1 MQLTAAVINAGLGDL
16 TLGLQMSGF
25 QVIAAFEPEE
35 KAAVIHKLNLDVPLH
50 RLSLEEIDPTS
61 MPNVDLLA
69 AHLYHPSHSR
79 VNLAKLEQHDYY
91 LYRLQEILFSSRPR
105 AFFLLINSG
114 SIKNDRFRHL
124 IEETVGREYS
134 LSWKLVDVA
143 QMTGIPVR
151 ENAACVV
158 GTSKSIDQSYEFPSP
173 SNLPILP
180 LSQFIEHEQS
190 IDPWYY
196 RIRLNSAPVFED
208 WHQVLCQRNHTYEGT
223 DFVHLNF
230 VHIPLVRQA
239 GDFRRITHREIA
251 NLKGFPADYGLP
263 CTDRQWL
270 YKKLIYSGNIV
281 VIQQVAGMINYTLS
295 SNPWRNQRKER
306 GYHFEQIFGNYLES
320 IAEEYPNNPMSI
332 EYNPQ
337 ISDVRLDYAL
347 CQGERTFYFEVK
359 YTLTFRVKSIF
370 EQLST
375 LKETGVP
382 VLVTATE
389 ITSETKEK
397 FYEQFGV
404 HIWDVAN
411 LLWLFE
417 DFPDIKNEFIAFLD
431 HSTENIDPIAPNIE
445 ILQRPTEQKATELDF
460 KERLLKI
467 VPGTEQFQEYESLC
481 TEILKYI
488 FGDSLT
494 LWEEQE
500 TSNDGLYRF
509 DLCCKIKTGADQDF
523 FDTIKHYFNTK
534 YIVFEFKNHKGK
546 ITQKEI
552 YTTEK
557 YLYEKA
563 LRKVAIIISRFGADD
578 HALKAAKGALRENG
592 KLILCL
598 SDNSLFEMIDI
609 KTRGE
614 QEPAEFMDALLDDIL
629 VHLEK

>member
-25 QVIAAFEPEE
+25 HVTAAFESEE
-35 KAAVIHKLNLDVPLH
+35 KAALIHRQNLDVPLYQ
-50 RLSLEEIDPTS
+50 LPFEAIDPTAF
-61 MPNVDLLA
+61 PNVDLLA
-69 AHLYHPSHSR
+69 AHLYHPSNSR
-79 VNLAKLEQHDYY
+79 VAPDIMERHDFYVHKF
-91 LYRLQEILFSSRPR
+91 QDILLTSRPR
-105 AFFLLINSG
+105 AFFLLVNAA
-114 SIKNDRFRHL
+114 SIKNDKFRYFL
-124 IEETVGREYS
+124 EDTIGREYN
-134 LSWKLVDVA
+134 LAWKLIDVA
-143 QMTGIPVR
+143 QMTGFPIR

-158 GTSKSIDQSYEFPSP
+158 GISKSIDQGYEFPAP
-173 SNLPILP
+173 SNLPIIP

-196 RIRLNSAPVFED
+196 RVRLNREPVFED

-230 VHIPLVRQA
+230 VHIPLIRQV
-239 GDFRRITHREIA
+239 GDLRRITHREIA
-251 NLKGFPADYGLP
+251 NLKGFPSDYGFP

-281 VIQQVAGMINYTLS
+281 VIQQIVGMISYTLS
-295 SNPWRNQRKER
+295 SNPWRDQLKER
-306 GYHFEQIFGNYLES
+306 GRHFEQIFGKYLEN
-320 IAEEYPNNPMSI
+320 IAEKAIDNPMSI
-332 EYNPQ
+332 EYEPQ
-337 ISDVRLDYAL
+337 ISDFRLDYAL
-347 CQGERTFYFEVK
+347 YQGERTFYFEVK
-359 YTLTFRVKSIF
+359 CNLTSR
-370 EQLST
+370 ST
-375 LKETGVP
+375 LSFERLSSLKDMGIPIFV
-382 VLVTATE
+382 VATE
-389 ITSETKEK
+389 LPTDVKKTHIEK
-397 FYEQFGV
+397 YGV
-404 HIWDVAN
+404 HIWDSQN

-417 DFPDIKNEFIAFLD
+417 EFPDIKNEFIAFLEY
-431 HSTENIDPIAPNIE
+431 STENTEPKAPDIDV
-445 ILQRPTEQKATELDF
+445 LQRPAEQKPTELDL

-467 VPGTEQFQEYESLC
+467 VPGTVQFQDYEELC
-481 TEILKYI
+481 TEILKYVL
-488 FGDSLT
+488 GDYLT
-494 LWEEQE
+494 LWEAQE

-509 DLCCKIKTGADQDF
+509 DLCCKIKSGADQDF

-598 SDNSLFEMIDI
+598 SDNSLIEMIDI
-609 KTRGE
+609 KTRGD
-614 QEPAEFMDALLDDIL
+614 QEPAEFLGALLDDIL

>member
-25 QVIAAFEPEE
+25 HVVVAFETEE
-35 KAAVIHKLNLDVPLH
+35 KAALIHKQNLDVPLYQ
-50 RLSLEEIDPTS
+50 LPLEGIDPTAF
-61 MPNVDLLA
+61 PNVDLLA

-79 VNLAKLEQHDYY
+79 VNPSKLEQHDYY
-91 LYRLQEILFSSRPR
+91 LYRFQEILFASKPR
-105 AFFLLINSG
+105 AFFLLINAG
-114 SIKNDRFRHL
+114 SIRNERFRHFL
-124 IEETVGREYS
+124 KETVGREYN
-134 LSWKLVDVA
+134 LAWKLIDVT

-158 GTSKSIDQSYEFPSP
+158 GITKAIEQVYEFPSP
-173 SNLPILP
+173 NNFPLVPI
-180 LSQFIEHEQS
+180 SEFITQDQS

-196 RIRLNSAPVFED
+196 NVQLDRAPIFED
-208 WHQVLCQRNHTYEGT
+208 WHSVLCWKNQIYEGT
-223 DFVHLNF
+223 DFVQWNYMQ
-230 VHIPLVRQA
+230 IPLVHQSGQLRK
-239 GDFRRITHREIA
+239 ITHREIA
-251 NLKGFPADYGLP
+251 NLKSFPSHYDFP
-263 CTDRQWL
+263 SKDKRWL
-270 YKKLIYSGNIV
+270 YKKLIYSGNII
-281 VIQQVAGMINYTLS
+281 VIQQIVGMISYTLS
-295 SNPWRNQRKER
+295 SNPWRDQRKER
-306 GYHFEQIFGNYLES
+306 GYHFEQIFGNYLER
-320 IAEEYPNNPMSI
+320 ITEKATDNPMSI

-337 ISDVRLDYAL
+337 ISGVRLDYAL
-347 CQGERTFYFEVK
+347 CQGERTCYFEMK
-359 YTLTFRVKSIF
+359 YTLTSRVKSTF
-370 EQLST
+370 DKLNT

-382 VLVTATE
+382 ILVTATE
-389 ITSETKEK
+389 ITSETKSK
-397 FYEQFGV
+397 FYEKYGV

-417 DFPDIKNEFIAFLD
+417 EFPDIKNEFIAFLE
-431 HSTENIDPIAPNIE
+431 HSTENIEPKAPDID
-445 ILQRPTEQKATELDF
+445 IRQRSAEQKPTELDL

-467 VPGTEQFQEYESLC
+467 VPGTEQFQDYEALC
-481 TEILKYI
+481 TEILKYVL
-488 FGDSLT
+488 GDYLT
-494 LWEEQE
+494 LWEAQE

-598 SDNSLFEMIDI
+598 SDNSLIEMIDI

-614 QEPAEFMDALLDDIL
+614 QEPAEFMGALLDDIL

>member
-16 TLGLQMSGF
+16 TLGLQMAGF
-25 QVIAAFEPEE
+25 HVVAAFESEE
-35 KAAVIHKLNLDVPLH
+35 KAALIHKLNFDIPLH
-50 RLSLEEIDPTS
+50 QLPLEGIDPTDL
-61 MPNVDLLA
+61 PNVDLLA

-79 VNLAKLEQHDYY
+79 VNPAKLEQHDYY
-91 LYRLQEILFSSRPR
+91 LYRFQEILFASSPR
-105 AFFLLINSG
+105 AFLLLINAG

-124 IEETVGREYS
+124 VEETVGREYS
-134 LSWKLVDVA
+134 LSWKLIDVA

-158 GTSKSIDQSYEFPSP
+158 GISRTIEQFYEFPSP
-173 SNLPILP
+173 NNLPIIP
-180 LSQFIEHEQS
+180 IGEFIVQDQS
-190 IDPWYY
+190 IDPWHYN
-196 RIRLNSAPVFED
+196 IRLDRSPIFED
-208 WHQVLCQRNHTYEGT
+208 WHSVLCWKNQTYEGT
-223 DFVHLNF
+223 DFVHWNYLQL
-230 VHIPLVRQA
+230 PLVYHA
-239 GDFRRITHREIA
+239 GQLRKITHREIA
-251 NLKGFPADYGLP
+251 NFKGFPHEYAFS
-263 CTDRQWL
+263 CKDRRWL

-281 VIQQVAGMINYTLS
+281 VIQQIAGMINYTLS

-320 IAEEYPNNPMSI
+320 VNEKATDNPMSI
-332 EYNPQ
+332 EYTPQ
-337 ISDVRLDYAL
+337 ISGVRLDYAL

-359 YTLTFRVKSIF
+359 YALTFRVKSIF
-370 EQLST
+370 EQLSS
-375 LKETGVP
+375 LKETGIP
-382 VLVTATE
+382 VLVTATKSP
-389 ITSETKEK
+389 SETKAA
-397 FYEQFGV
+397 FYEKFGV

-417 DFPDIKNEFIAFLD
+417 EFPDIKNEFIAFLE
-431 HSTENIDPIAPNIE
+431 HSTEDIEPNAPDIE
-445 ILQRPTEQKATELDF
+445 ILQSPTEQKPTELDL

-467 VPGTEQFQEYESLC
+467 APGVEQFQDYESLC
-481 TEILKYI
+481 TEILKYVL
-488 FGDSLT
+488 GDYLT
-494 LWEEQE
+494 LWEAQE

-509 DLCCKIKTGADQDF
+509 DLCCKIKTGANQDF

-598 SDNSLFEMIDI
+598 SDNSLIEMIDI
-609 KTRGE
+609 KTRGD
-614 QEPAEFMDALLDDIL
+614 QEPAEFMGALLDDIL

>member
-25 QVIAAFEPEE
+25 HVVAAFESEE
-35 KAAVIHKLNLDVPLH
+35 KAALIHKQNLDVPVYQLP
-50 RLSLEEIDPTS
+50 LEGIDPAAF
-61 MPNVDLLA
+61 PNADLLA
-69 AHLYHPSHSR
+69 AHLYHPSYSR
-79 VNLAKLEQHDYY
+79 VNPTKLEQHDYY
-91 LYRLQEILFSSRPR
+91 LYKFQEILFANRPR
-105 AFFLLINSG
+105 AFFLLINAG
-114 SIKNDRFRHL
+114 SIKNNRFRNL
-124 IEETVGREYS
+124 IEDTIGREYS
-134 LSWKLVDVA
+134 LSWKLIDVV
-143 QMTGIPVR
+143 QMTGFPIK

-158 GTSKSIDQSYEFPSP
+158 GISKSIDQSYEFPSP
-173 SNLPILP
+173 SNLPIIP

-196 RIRLNSAPVFED
+196 RIHLNREPVFED

-230 VHIPLVRQA
+230 VHIPLIRQA

-251 NLKGFPADYGLP
+251 NLKGFPIDYGLP

-281 VIQQVAGMINYTLS
+281 VIQQIVGMINYTLS
-295 SNPWRNQRKER
+295 SNPWRDQRKER
-306 GYHFEQIFGNYLES
+306 GRHFEQIIGNYLES
-320 IAEEYPNNPMSI
+320 IAETTTGNPMSI
-332 EYNPQ
+332 EYEPQ
-337 ISDVRLDYAL
+337 ISGVRLDYAL

-359 YTLTFRVKSIF
+359 YDLTSRAALSFERLSSLQNMGIPIF
-370 EQLST
+370 
-375 LKETGVP
+375 V
-382 VLVTATE
+382 VATE
-389 ITSETKEK
+389 LPADVKKAYIEK
-397 FYEQFGV
+397 YGV
-404 HIWDVAN
+404 HIWDVQN
-411 LLWLFE
+411 LIWLFE
-417 DFPDIKNEFIAFLD
+417 DFPDIKNDFIAFLE
-431 HSTENIDPIAPNIE
+431 HSPENITPQAPDIE
-445 ILQRPTEQKATELDF
+445 ILQRPTEQIPTELDL

-467 VPGTEQFQEYESLC
+467 VPGVEQFQDYESLC
-481 TEILKYI
+481 TEILKYVL
-488 FGDSLT
+488 GDYLT
-494 LWEEQE
+494 LWEAQE

-509 DLCCKIKTGADQDF
+509 DLCCKIKTGANQDF

-563 LRKVAIIISRFGADD
+563 LRKVAIIVSRFGADD

-598 SDNSLFEMIDI
+598 SDNSLLQMIDI
-609 KTRGE
+609 KTRGD
-614 QEPAEFMDALLDDIL
+614 QEPAEFMGAILDDIL

>member
-1 MQLTAAVINAGLGDL
+1 M
-16 TLGLQMSGF
+16 
-25 QVIAAFEPEE
+25 
-35 KAAVIHKLNLDVPLH
+35 
-50 RLSLEEIDPTS
+50 
-61 MPNVDLLA
+61 
-69 AHLYHPSHSR
+69 
-79 VNLAKLEQHDYY
+79 
-91 LYRLQEILFSSRPR
+91 
-105 AFFLLINSG
+105 
-114 SIKNDRFRHL
+114 
-124 IEETVGREYS
+124 
-134 LSWKLVDVA
+134 
-143 QMTGIPVR
+143 
-151 ENAACVV
+151 
-158 GTSKSIDQSYEFPSP
+158 
-173 SNLPILP
+173 PILP

-196 RIRLNSAPVFED
+196 RIRLNSVPVFED

-281 VIQQVAGMINYTLS
+281 VIQQVVGMINYTLS

-389 ITSETKEK
+389 ITSEAKEK

-431 HSTENIDPIAPNIE
+431 HSTENIDPIAPDIE